1 MAPSDDEPASGHRS
15 LTVLEAELAA
25 MRAQVA
31 HLRSEN
37 ARLLRLLDLTPAQ
50 ARPPGPAQTGIF
62 DAAPGSVHVGSSPAT
77 KVAFFAALF
86 GARTDVYAV
95 RWENRRSGK
104 AGWMPA
110 VRGGWR
116 RGVPAAQR
124 EYLPLTEQVLTAH
137 LSGELDLG
145 LYPLLDGDR
154 CWWLAADFDGPAA
167 MLDALA
173 YLKAARAVGA
183 PVALEVSRSGTGAHA
198 WLFFAAPVPAAV
210 ARQVGSGLLRE
221 AIALRGRMSLASY
234 DRLFPSQDVLQVGGL
249 GNLIAAPLQGR
260 CRRLGTTLFLDVA
273 TLEPH
278 DDQWAYLSTV
288 GRVSPRE
295 LSRLAKQLGPVS
307 VGAGVE
313 RLRAATSTRITVA
326 PPAVIHARRGAV
338 ITLDGADLPPALL
351 ATLKHAA
358 SMPNPIF
365 YERQRRR
372 ASTWDTPR
380 FLVSYDETITG
391 DLVLPRG
398 LSARLEELIAEVG
411 SRLEMVDETTPGQP
425 QDFTFQAEL
434 DPEQQA
440 AHDALAGHDLGV
452 LVAPP
457 GAGKTVIAC
466 ALAAHHDVSTLV
478 LVDRKALA
486 DQWRARIHDYLGF
499 KAGQRGGGRAK
510 TTGVID
516 VATLQT
522 LSRVTDI
529 AELTA
534 DYGLVI
540 VDECHH
546 VPAAAFEHAVR
557 QIPARRWIGLTAT
570 PYRRDQ
576 LDDLIALQLG
586 PTRHTM
592 TQATSGTL
600 SYRAVDS
607 VAPQPQL
614 RLHTT
619 DFRYTGDTGP
629 SAPGGIATVYR
640 ELTADERRNQ
650 QIIGDVVDALERGR
664 HCLVLTQWTGHLEHL
679 AELLRERSH
688 DPVVLRGGM
697 GAKARAAALSRL
709 DPQASDA
716 PLLVVATGSYIGEG
730 FDCPALD
737 ALFLTAPI
745 AFKGRLVQYVG
756 RIMRPYPEKTTAEVH
771 DYHDAATGVLASSL
785 SKRASGYTSLGF
797 PDPRRI

>member
-1 MAPSDDEPASGHRS
+1 MVTRDDELGGDRQPRAS
-15 LTVLEAELAA
+15 LEAELAA
-25 MRAQVA
+25 MHSQVA

-62 DAAPGSVHVGSSPAT
+62 DAAPGSVDLGSSPAV
-77 KVAFFAALF
+77 KVAFFVALF

-124 EYLPLTEQVLTAH
+124 DYLPLTEEVITAH

-198 WLFFAAPVPAAV
+198 WLFFTAPVPATV

-260 CRRLGTTLFLDVA
+260 CRRLGTTLFLDLA

-307 VGAGVE
+307 VGAGAE
-313 RLRAATSTRITVA
+313 RLRAATSTSTRITVP

-380 FLVSYDETITG
+380 FLLSYDETVTG

-398 LSARLEELIAEVG
+398 LSARLRELIA
-411 SRLEMVDETTPGQP
+411 
-425 QDFTFQAEL
+425 
-434 DPEQQA
+434 
-440 AHDALAGHDLGV
+440 
-452 LVAPP
+452 
-457 GAGKTVIAC
+457 
-466 ALAAHHDVSTLV
+466 
-478 LVDRKALA
+478 
-486 DQWRARIHDYLGF
+486 
-499 KAGQRGGGRAK
+499 
-510 TTGVID
+510 
-516 VATLQT
+516 
-522 LSRVTDI
+522 
-529 AELTA
+529 
-534 DYGLVI
+534 
-540 VDECHH
+540 
-546 VPAAAFEHAVR
+546 
-557 QIPARRWIGLTAT
+557 
-570 PYRRDQ
+570 
-576 LDDLIALQLG
+576 
-586 PTRHTM
+586 
-592 TQATSGTL
+592 
-600 SYRAVDS
+600 
-607 VAPQPQL
+607 
-614 RLHTT
+614 
-619 DFRYTGDTGP
+619 
-629 SAPGGIATVYR
+629 
-640 ELTADERRNQ
+640 
-650 QIIGDVVDALERGR
+650 
-664 HCLVLTQWTGHLEHL
+664 
-679 AELLRERSH
+679 
-688 DPVVLRGGM
+688 
-697 GAKARAAALSRL
+697 
-709 DPQASDA
+709 
-716 PLLVVATGSYIGEG
+716 
-730 FDCPALD
+730 
-737 ALFLTAPI
+737 
-745 AFKGRLVQYVG
+745 
-756 RIMRPYPEKTTAEVH
+756 
-771 DYHDAATGVLASSL
+771 
-785 SKRASGYTSLGF
+785 
-797 PDPRRI
+797 